1 MLSAIFVDRPR
12 LAIVIAIVTTIAGL
26 LALYAIPVAQ
36 YPDIVPPQ
44 VSVTTFYPGANS
56 GVVEQTVAQP
66 IEAQVVGVD
75 KSIYMKS
82 VSGDDGSYT
91 LTVSFELGTDPDINT
106 VNVNN
111 RVQIALSSLPS
122 DVQRQGVTVK
132 KKSSALL
139 GVIALYSP
147 RKTHDQLYLSNY
159 VTINMLDQIKS
170 TPGVGD
176 AALWGPQDYSMR
188 VWVKTDQLTGL
199 NLTTGDIINAV
210 KAQNVQAA
218 VGRIGA
224 RPISSDQQ
232 LQLNIQTKGRLAS
245 VEEFEHIVIRTNP
258 DGSVLR
264 LGQVAR
270 LELGAANLDRETR
283 FNGGPAAAIAMYQSP
298 GANAIATLN
307 AVKAK
312 IGELEK
318 RFPEDLAWKV
328 TYDPTVFVTD
338 TIHEVQKTLVEAFIL
353 VVIVVFLFLGSV
365 RATLIPTLA
374 VPVSLIG
381 TFIALKAVGYS
392 ANSVSLLAVVLA
404 IGIVVDDAIVVVE
417 NVERVMEEH
426 PELSPGEAAKRAMA
440 EITAPIIA
448 ITLVLLSVFV
458 PVAFIPGISG
468 ELFRQFAV
476 TVAVSMFISAINA
489 LTLSPALCGVFLRP
503 HHGPRRGP
511 IGWVMREIDRVRDL
525 YGAAVARIVR
535 FSVIGIAMVAV
546 AMGGVVGLSSIT
558 PTGFLPEDDQG
569 ALFVVVQMPGG
580 ASIARTTEV
589 IRETENILKQEEAIS
604 DYTSVVGLNFIDS
617 YSQSNSAFIVVT
629 LKPFEERKDRALG
642 VRAVMARLAEKF
654 RGIAD
659 GAVVPLAPPPII
671 GLGSGGGFA
680 YVLEDLRG
688 GDPKDLAQAV
698 RGLVVAA
705 NQDPQLSRV
714 FTTFSA
720 TNPSIYLDID
730 RDKVQ
735 ILGVQLSDVF
745 QALQASLGGY
755 YVNDVNL
762 FGRRWQVNV
771 QAEAADR
778 ATLDGLYR
786 INVRNAKGEMVPMRS
801 LAEIRVVVG
810 PPALIRYNNLRAVT
824 VQGSPAPGISSG
836 QALAAM
842 EAVAAKTLP
851 AGYAGEWTDTAFQE
865 KRAEGK
871 TTLILGFAILFAY
884 LFLVGLY
891 ESWTIPVPVLLSV
904 SVGVLGSFIAMAVG
918 RLTLDLYAQIG
929 MVVLIG
935 LAAKNGILIVEFAKE
950 KREHGIP
957 LLEAATEGAR
967 LRFRPVM
974 MTSFAFILG
983 LFPLVI
989 ATGASELAR
998 RDVGTPV
1005 FGGMILASFIGIFA
1019 IPPLYVMFQAIREK
1033 LRKGARPKER
1043 APAPVDAPAHRAP
1056 EPETRPAAE

>member
-12 LAIVIAIVTTIAGL
+12 LAIVIAIVITIAGALAL
-26 LALYAIPVAQ
+26 LAIPFAQ

-44 VSVTTFYPGANS
+44 VSVTTVYPGAS
-56 GVVEQTVAQP
+56 SVVVDGTVAQP
-66 IEAQVVGVD
+66 IEAQLVGVD
-75 KSIYMKS
+75 KMMYMKS

-91 LTVSFELGTDPDINT
+91 LTASFELSTDPDINT

-111 RVQIALSSLPS
+111 RVQTALSSLPQE
-122 DVQRQGVTVK
+122 VQRQGVTVK
-132 KKSSALL
+132 KQSSALL
-139 GVIALYSP
+139 GAIAFYSP
-147 RKTHDQLYLSNY
+147 KHSHDPLFLSNY
-159 VTINMLDQIKS
+159 ITINVLDRIKS
-170 TPGVGD
+170 MPGVGD
-176 AALWGPQDYSMR
+176 AILWGPQDYAMR
-188 VWVKTDQLTGL
+188 AWIQTDRLTGL
-199 NLTTGDIINAV
+199 GLTVGDIISAIQSQNA
-210 KAQNVQAA
+210 QAA

-224 RPISSDQQ
+224 RPISDDQQ
-232 LQLNIQTKGRLAS
+232 LQLNIQTRGRLAS
-245 VEEFEHIVIRTNP
+245 VAEFEKIIIRTNP

-264 LGQVAR
+264 LGDVAR
-270 LELGAANLDRETR
+270 LELGAANLDRDTR
-283 FNGGPAAAIAMYQSP
+283 FNGEPAAIVAVFQTP
-298 GANAIATLN
+298 GANAIKTLN
-307 AVKAK
+307 DVRARVA
-312 IGELEK
+312 ELAQG
-318 RFPEDLAWKV
+318 FPEDMAWKV
-328 TYDPTVFVTD
+328 TYDPTASVTA
-338 TIHEVQKTLVEAFIL
+338 TIEEVQKTLIEAFIL

-365 RATLIPTLA
+365 RATLIPTIA

-381 TFIALKAVGYS
+381 TFIVLKAIGYS
-392 ANSVSLLAVVLA
+392 ANTVSLLAVVLA

-426 PELSPGEAAKRAMA
+426 PELSPGEATKRAMA

-458 PVAFIPGISG
+458 PIAFIPGISG

-476 TVAVSMFISAINA
+476 TVSVSMLLSAINA
-489 LTLSPALCGVFLRP
+489 LTLSPALCGVLLRP
-503 HHGPRRGP
+503 HHGPRRGL
-511 IGWVMREIDRVRDL
+511 IGWVMRSIDKVRDV

-535 FSVIGIAMVAV
+535 FSAIGLVMVAI
-546 AMGGVVGLSSIT
+546 AGAGIVGFNRVT

-569 ALFVVVQMPGG
+569 TLFVVVQLPGG
-580 ASIARTTEV
+580 ASVARTTNVVQQAE
-589 IRETENILKQEEAIS
+589 EILKTEEVVADFI
-604 DYTSVVGLNFIDS
+604 SVVGLNFIDNF
-617 YSQSNSAFIVVT
+617 SQPNAAFMVVR
-629 LKPFEERKDRALG
+629 LKPFEERKDASQGVHALIG
-642 VRAVMARLAEKF
+642 RLGEKF
-654 RGIAD
+654 RQVQG

-671 GLGSGGGFA
+671 GLGTGGGFS

-688 GDPKDLAQAV
+688 GDPKVLAQTL

-705 NQDPQLSRV
+705 NQNPQLSRV

-730 RDKVQ
+730 RDKTQ
-735 ILGVQLSDVF
+735 ILGVPLNAVF

-755 YVNDVNL
+755 YVNDINL
-762 FGRRWQVNV
+762 SGRRWQVQV

-778 ATLDGLYR
+778 SKVDDVYR
-786 INVRNAKGEMVPMRS
+786 INVRNNEGKMIPLRS
-801 LAEIRVVVG
+801 LVEVRVVVG
-810 PPALIRYNNLRAVT
+810 PPALIRYNNIRAVT
-824 VQGSPAPGISSG
+824 VLGSPAPGISSG
-836 QALAAM
+836 EALKAM
-842 EAVAAKTLP
+842 EQVGAKTLP
-851 AGYAGEWTDTAFQE
+851 AGFAGEWTDTSFQE

-871 TTLILGFAILFAY
+871 TGMILGFALLFAY

-904 SVGVLGSFIAMAVG
+904 SVGVLGSFVAMVLG

-950 KREHGIP
+950 KREQGVA
-957 LLEAATEGAR
+957 LLDAATDGAR

-983 LFPLVI
+983 LLPLVI
-989 ATGASELAR
+989 ATGAAQLAR

-1019 IPPLYVMFQAIREK
+1019 IPPLYVAFQAIRER
-1033 LRKGARPKER
+1033 L
-1043 APAPVDAPAHRAP
+1043 
-1056 EPETRPAAE
+1056 RPAARPQVQQMTPTAASESATAAAAE